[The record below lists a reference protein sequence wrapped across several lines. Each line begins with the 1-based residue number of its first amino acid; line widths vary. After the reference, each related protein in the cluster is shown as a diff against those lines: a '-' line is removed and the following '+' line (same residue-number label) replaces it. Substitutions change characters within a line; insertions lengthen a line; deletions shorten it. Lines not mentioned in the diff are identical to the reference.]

1 MTQISYTNDFMGL
14 LKAFNYVPDVVK
26 NEIEYPEN
34 ISSLVEHFKD
44 LVKSSTEDYDF
55 MDLLGDKGHVPVND
69 NWKKVSIN
77 VTYVD
82 INKAS

>member
-1 MTQISYTNDFMGL
+1 MKQISYTNDFMGL
-14 LKAFNYVPDVVK
+14 LKAFNYVPDVVR

-34 ISSLVEHFKD
+34 ISNLVEHFKD

-55 MDLLGDKGHVPVND
+55 IKLLVDKGHVPVND

-77 VTYVD
+77 LTNVD

>member
-1 MTQISYTNDFMGL
+1 MTQISNTNDFMGL
-14 LKAFNYVPDVVK
+14 LKAFNYVPDVIK

-55 MDLLGDKGHVPVND
+55 LDLLGDKGHVLVND

-77 VTYVD
+77 GTKV
-82 INKAS
+82 INNKAS

>member
-1 MTQISYTNDFMGL
+1 MKQISYTNDFMGL
-14 LKAFNYVPDVVK
+14 LKAFNYVPDVVR

-34 ISSLVEHFKD
+34 ISNLVEHFKD

-55 MDLLGDKGHVPVND
+55 MKLLVDKGHVPVND

-77 VTYVD
+77 LTNVD

>member
-1 MTQISYTNDFMGL
+1 MGL

-77 VTYVD
+77 VTNVD

>member
-1 MTQISYTNDFMGL
+1 MKQISYTNDFMGL

-77 VTYVD
+77 VTNVD